1 MTAFKDVGNRAFSY
15 GLAQIG
21 FRAVL
26 RHSVPHLGSHYDLDD
41 RGAAAMLQKMRPTE
55 WLVEVRVLTT
65 EGTGDTEGNPQ
76 VLDSA

>member
-1 MTAFKDVGNRAFSY
+1 
-15 GLAQIG
+15 
-21 FRAVL
+21 
-26 RHSVPHLGSHYDLDD
+26 
-41 RGAAAMLQKMRPTE
+41 MLQKMRPTE